1 MSNNNSKNWWES
13 PLLWIV
19 VLVAGA
25 AIAAVALSAR
35 DDGPTESN
43 RLETSTVSLEGSSLP
58 ALATPDPALGMSVA
72 AITATTLDGDRVQVG
87 ADGTARLYGF
97 FAHWCPHCRND
108 VPNVVRWL
116 DSEDLPD
123 GVELVAVST
132 SVDPTAAN
140 YPPSKWF
147 TRENWPTTVLLD
159 SESSEIARAFGLS
172 AFPYWVAVDSNG
184 DVVSR
189 VSGELDEST
198 FRGLADLA
206 AR

>member
-35 DDGPTESN
+35 DDGPTVSN
-43 RLETSTVSLEGSSLP
+43 RLETSTVSLAGSNLP
-58 ALATPDPALGMSVA
+58 PLATPDPALGMPVV

-116 DSEDLPD
+116 ESEDLPD
-123 GVELVAVST
+123 GVELMAVST

-147 TRENWPTTVLLD
+147 AREDWPTTVLLD

-172 AFPYWVAVDSNG
+172 AFPFWVAVDSNG